1 MISFGSVILSTGSGA
16 WLKTVPT
23 PNPLNLPPF
32 TMRVQYALGTTPMAP
47 QQKGA
52 TVSRVTVNP
61 NVWDVTF
68 ADPDWASMFWDDDNL
83 LAVLG
88 ANMAGVTNM
97 RVMFGYCENLQ
108 DIAYFDTASVQNM
121 NGTFTHA
128 VSLRSIPEFMTPAL
142 TSTRN
147 MFDGATSF
155 EHCPSIDTSHVTDM
169 AAMFA
174 NTAIREAPELD
185 TSAAENM
192 VEMFYECR
200 SLKHVPLYAT
210 GACIDMRNMFFDC
223 WNVEGGALAL
233 YTQASTQAVPPT
245 YYRGTFY
252 ECGKDT
258 ASGAAELAQIPYDW
272 RIPEGFQEI

>member
-1 MISFGSVILSTGSGA
+1 MITFGSVILSTGSGA
-16 WLKTVPT
+16 WLRTVPA
-23 PNPLNLPPF
+23 PNPLDLPPF

-52 TVSRVTVNP
+52 TVSRVTSNP

-68 ADPDWASMFWDDDNL
+68 AGTDWSSMFWDDDNL

-128 VSLRSIPEFMTPAL
+128 VSLRSIPEFMTTSL
-142 TSTRN
+142 TTARN

-174 NTAIREAPELD
+174 NTAIREAPGLD

-200 SLKHVPLYAT
+200 SLTRVPLYAT

-245 YYRGTFY
+245 YYRGAFY
-252 ECGKDT
+252 QCGKDT

>member
-16 WLKTVPT
+16 WLKTVPA
-23 PNPLNLPPF
+23 PNPLDLPPF

-52 TVSRVTVNP
+52 TVSRVTSNP

-68 ADPDWASMFWDDDNL
+68 AGTDWSSMFWDDDNL
-83 LAVLG
+83 LSVLG

-108 DIAYFDTASVQNM
+108 DIAYFDTSSVQNM

-128 VSLRSIPEFMTPAL
+128 VSLRSIPEFMTTSL
-142 TSTRN
+142 TTARN

-155 EHCPSIDTSHVTDM
+155 EYCPSIDTSRVTDM

-174 NTAIREAPELD
+174 NTAIREAPVLD

-200 SLKHVPLYAT
+200 SLTRVPLYAT

-233 YTQASTQAVPPT
+233 YTQASAQAVPPT

-252 ECGKDT
+252 QCGKDT
-258 ASGAAELAQIPYDW
+258 ASGAAELAQIPYEW

>member
-1 MISFGSVILSTGSGA
+1 MLSFNGIILSTGTGT
-16 WLKTVPT
+16 WLTMPPN
-23 PNPLNLPPF
+23 PNPLDLPPF

-108 DIAYFDTASVQNM
+108 DIAYFDAASVQNM

-147 MFDGATSF
+147 MFDGASSF
-155 EHCPSIDTSHVTDM
+155 EYCPSIDTSHVTDM

-200 SLKHVPLYAT
+200 SLKHVPLYSTAS
-210 GACIDMRNMFFDC
+210 CIDMRNMFFEC

-233 YTQASTQAVPPT
+233 YTQASTQAVPPE
-245 YYRGTFY
+245 YYRGAFY
-252 ECGKDT
+252 QCGKDT
-258 ASGAAELAQIPYDW
+258 VTGAAELAQIPYEW
-272 RIPEGFQEI
+272 RVPEGFQEI